1 MGWQKSDCSIVV
13 MKSVKAD
20 GAKGAANQ
28 QFPKRSTCSTGGYE
42 SVAHE
47 LKEIRYQ
54 SRTYA
59 RLETLMNRVNE
70 TSIKE
75 AHRQQMQHKAVGV
88 DGITKAEYGERLDE
102 NVSDLITRM
111 KRFSYKPQPVRRT
124 YIPKANGKMR
134 PLGIPAYEDRL
145 VQSVMAEILNEIYEE
160 RFLDCSYGFRPNKN
174 AHQVVRFINQTIMTK
189 KVNYVLEADIKGF
202 FDNVNHDWM
211 MKFLEHDIADRNFLR
226 YVKRFLI
233 AGVMEGTER
242 KESDK
247 GTPQGGQ
254 ISPVLANVYLHYVL
268 DLWYEKIVHRQCRGE
283 IYYVRYADDFLMLF
297 QYENEAREVLETL
310 KKRLAKFDLEVA
322 EDKTRILP
330 IGRFKGTKEDFDFLG
345 FTFFNTHTREGKYRL
360 GVRTSKKKLKAKKQ
374 TVKKWLHE
382 NMHKPI
388 ADTMKR
394 IQQAL
399 QGHFNYYGVNGNLTQ
414 IYKFWKYVKYSYYK
428 VLNKRHQKR
437 SMKYK
442 CYLRIWNFFV
452 TEPHLTKDIWNW
464 KPMLV

>member
-1 MGWQKSDCSIVV
+1 M
-13 MKSVKAD
+13 
-20 GAKGAANQ
+20 
-28 QFPKRSTCSTGGYE
+28 E
-42 SVAHE
+42 HE
-47 LKEIRYQ
+47 LKGIRYQ

-75 AHRQQMQHKAVGV
+75 AHKRQVRNKAVGV
-88 DGITKAEYGERLDE
+88 DGTTKEEYEKELDK
-102 NVSDLITRM
+102 NVADLIQRM
-111 KRFSYKPQPVRRT
+111 KRFSYKPQPVRRV
-124 YIPKANGKMR
+124 YIPKTNGNLR

-145 VQSVMAEILNEIYEE
+145 VQGVMAELLSDIYEE
-160 RFLDCSYGFRPNKN
+160 RFLDCSYGFRPNRN

-202 FDNVNHDWM
+202 FDNVNHDWL
-211 MKFLEHDIADRNFLR
+211 MKFLEHDIADKNYLR

-233 AGVMEGTER
+233 AGVMEGTEW

-254 ISPVLANVYLHYVL
+254 ISPILANVYLHYVL
-268 DLWYEKIVHRQCRGE
+268 DLWYEKVIRKQCKGE
-283 IYYVRYADDFLMLF
+283 VYYLRYADDFIMMF
-297 QYENEAREVLETL
+297 QYENEANKVMEAL
-310 KKRLAKFDLEVA
+310 KKRLAKFDLEIA

-374 TVKKWLHE
+374 AVKKWLHE

-399 QGHFNYYGVNGNLTQ
+399 QGHFNYYGVSGNLAQ
-414 IYKFWKYVKYSYYK
+414 IYKYWKYVKYAYFR

-437 SMKYK
+437 SMRYDS
-442 CYLRIWNFFV
+442 YLRIWKYYV

-464 KPMLV
+464 KPKSV